1 MKTSTVLGYPD
12 GELPKLIDHV
22 IHNILTV
29 TYNNGLYHEQ
39 KVLQILSKITPLDGF
54 QIHAWFN
61 RRRHCS
67 DPPERQEFMTIQH
80 QKSLGTWTDEK
91 RTVLEKC
98 FGEDI
103 CTPENFAFIGLL
115 TGLSKNQISNWTR
128 QKRYLLRKKG
138 LLPPVHKS
146 KRRQNAPKRRRRKGV
161 SLNRKIAEKQPS
173 LDVLEAEES
182 LPNEFPSVPSAPSC
196 DTQDLDKNDSP
207 QMPFEP
213 WMIEGS
219 PELQIPA
226 SIELPPE
233 QVLFNLMD
241 LDKKSDID
249 DISNRILQN
258 ALQGGLF
265 DDDDT
270 FKLVALLADV
280 EPASI
285 NDWISEY

>member
-1 MKTSTVLGYPD
+1 MKPSMVGYPD

-29 TYNNGLYHEQ
+29 TYNHGLYHEQ

-61 RRRHCS
+61 RKRHCS
-67 DPPERQEFMTIQH
+67 DPPERKEFMTIQH
-80 QKSLGTWTDEK
+80 QKTLGTWTDEK

-146 KRRQNAPKRRRRKGV
+146 KRRQNVPKRRNRKGM
-161 SLNRKIAEKQPS
+161 SLNRKIAQKQRS
-173 LDVLEAEES
+173 LNVLEAQES
-182 LPNEFPSVPSAPSC
+182 QPNELTSVPSC
-196 DTQDLDKNDSP
+196 DFQDLDKNDSP
-207 QMPFEP
+207 QMRFEP

-226 SIELPPE
+226 SIELPPD
-233 QVLFNLMD
+233 QVLFNLVD
-241 LDKKSDID
+241 LEDRSNMD

-258 ALQGGLF
+258 AHQGGLF
-265 DDDDT
+265 DDDEA

-280 EPASI
+280 EPSSI
-285 NDWISEY
+285 NDWISGY

>member
-1 MKTSTVLGYPD
+1 MKPSMVGYPD

-61 RRRHCS
+61 RKRHCS
-67 DPPERQEFMTIQH
+67 DPPERKEFMTIQH
-80 QKSLGTWTDEK
+80 QKTLGTWTDEK

-146 KRRQNAPKRRRRKGV
+146 KRRQNVPKRRNRKGM
-161 SLNRKIAEKQPS
+161 SLNRKIAQKQRS
-173 LDVLEAEES
+173 LNVLEAQES
-182 LPNEFPSVPSAPSC
+182 QPNELTSVPSC
-196 DTQDLDKNDSP
+196 DFQDLDKNDSP
-207 QMPFEP
+207 QMRFEP
-213 WMIEGS
+213 WMIESS

-226 SIELPPE
+226 SIELPPD
-233 QVLFNLMD
+233 QVLFNLVD
-241 LDKKSDID
+241 LEDRSNMD

-258 ALQGGLF
+258 AHQGGLF
-265 DDDDT
+265 DDDEA

-280 EPASI
+280 EPSSI
-285 NDWISEY
+285 NDWISGY

>member
-1 MKTSTVLGYPD
+1 MKSSMVGYPD

-61 RRRHCS
+61 RKRHCS

-80 QKSLGTWTDEK
+80 QKTLGTWTDEK

-161 SLNRKIAEKQPS
+161 SLNRKIAQKQRS
-173 LDVLEAEES
+173 LNVLEAQES
-182 LPNEFPSVPSAPSC
+182 QPNELTSAPSC
-196 DTQDLDKNDSP
+196 DSRDLVKNDSP
-207 QMPFEP
+207 QMQFEP
-213 WMIEGS
+213 WMIESS

-226 SIELPPE
+226 SIELPPD

-241 LDKKSDID
+241 LEDRSNMD

-258 ALQGGLF
+258 AHQGGLF
-265 DDDDT
+265 DDDEA

-280 EPASI
+280 EPSSI
-285 NDWISEY
+285 NDWISGY

>member
-1 MKTSTVLGYPD
+1 MVGYPD

-61 RRRHCS
+61 RKRHCS
-67 DPPERQEFMTIQH
+67 DPPERKEFMTIQH
-80 QKSLGTWTDEK
+80 QKTLGTWTDEK

-146 KRRQNAPKRRRRKGV
+146 KRRQNVPKRRNRKGM
-161 SLNRKIAEKQPS
+161 SLNRKIAQKQRS
-173 LDVLEAEES
+173 LNVLEAQES
-182 LPNEFPSVPSAPSC
+182 LPDDLTSAPFC
-196 DTQDLDKNDSP
+196 DSQDLDKNDSP
-207 QMPFEP
+207 QMRFEP
-213 WMIEGS
+213 WMIESS

-226 SIELPPE
+226 SIELPPD
-233 QVLFNLMD
+233 QVLFNLVD
-241 LDKKSDID
+241 LEDRSNMD

-258 ALQGGLF
+258 AHQGGLF
-265 DDDDT
+265 DDDEA

-280 EPASI
+280 EPSSI
-285 NDWISEY
+285 NDWISGY